1 MLISVVPTA
10 IMVGYV
16 LQMQM
21 VGHNAYVLRSFLE
34 QSVMEMPVMTSVLL
48 EAHVIKQ
55 VSFMI
60 HPAQQGILQTTFYR
74 SRDITGSVALMVYQ
88 TSKQNNLSL
97 EKLYLASC
105 WLIDNEDIY
114 IILDGF
120 ACELITLCRNIVIF
134 HSTSML
140 DDVSMI

>member
-1 MLISVVPTA
+1 
-10 IMVGYV
+10 
-16 LQMQM
+16 
-21 VGHNAYVLRSFLE
+21 
-34 QSVMEMPVMTSVLL
+34 
-48 EAHVIKQ
+48 
-55 VSFMI
+55 MI
-60 HPAQQGILQTTFYR
+60 QPAQQGILQTPFYL
-74 SRDITGSVALMVYQ
+74 SCDITSSVALMVYQ

-134 HSTSML
+134 HSTSIL